1 MDPADTAPATS
12 PPSPPSPPS
21 PCINVCR
28 IDAAGDLCVGC
39 LRTLDEIVA
48 WADAGADEKRAIL
61 VRVAQRRTQIK

>member
-1 MDPADTAPATS
+1 MDPADTAPAT
-12 PPSPPSPPS
+12 SPPSPPS

-48 WADAGADEKRAIL
+48 WADAGAEEKRAIL
-61 VRVAQRRTQIK
+61 ARVAQRRTQIK

>member
-12 PPSPPSPPS
+12 PPSPS

-48 WADAGADEKRAIL
+48 WADAGAEEKRAIL
-61 VRVAQRRTQIK
+61 ARVAQRRTQIK